1 MFPFI
6 IVKIYRRRSVQITF
20 LSLIFGVTVVARFD
34 CSARFWRFELKNSS
48 RQNINSSRNQCP
60 FVADELLTKKKKKE
74 AKYTVVKKKD
84 KEIRNKRRS
93 PAVVFAILELIFVL
107 ARTFFSSDFFA

>member
-1 MFPFI
+1 MNF
-6 IVKIYRRRSVQITF
+6 
-20 LSLIFGVTVVARFD
+20 
-34 CSARFWRFELKNSS
+34 
-48 RQNINSSRNQCP
+48 RQ
-60 FVADELLTKKKKKE
+60 KKKKKE